1 MIKRV
6 ALITGASRGIGAEI
20 AKHLAFEGYR
30 VVLGARSL
38 APVKSLAASLP
49 EAIAVP
55 LDVTNPHDAQRM
67 VEAAMEQWGRVDAL
81 INNAGHAHI
90 APVEE
95 TSPDDFHHVLN
106 VNVMGPFLCT
116 RAVLPIM
123 RAQGG
128 GHIVN
133 ILSVAA
139 RRVFPNWSAYCASK
153 FALDGFGKALAE
165 EVKGTGIGV
174 TAIYPGATDTPL
186 WDGAEL
192 TPEAR
197 AGMVQPEDVAAAV
210 AFALRQPPRTR
221 LAELVIE
228 PSKGDV

>member
-6 ALITGASRGIGAEI
+6 ALVTGASRGIGAEI
-20 AKHLAFEGYR
+20 AKRLAFEGYR
-30 VVLGARSL
+30 VVLGARSIQ
-38 APVKSLAASLP
+38 PIKTLAASLP
-49 EAIAVP
+49 EAIAVR
-55 LDVTNPHDAQRM
+55 LDVTNPHDVTAM

-90 APVEE
+90 GPVEE
-95 TSPDDFHHVLN
+95 TTPEAFQHLMA
-106 VNVMGPFLCT
+106 VNVLGPFMCT
-116 RAVLPIM
+116 RAVLPKM

-139 RRVFPNWSAYCASK
+139 RRVFPEWSAYCASK

-165 EVKGTGIGV
+165 EVKGTGIIV

-186 WDGAEL
+186 WEGANL
-192 TPEAR
+192 SAEAR
-197 AGMVQPEDVAAAV
+197 AGMVQAEDVADAV
-210 AFALRQPPRTR
+210 AFALRQPARTR
-221 LAELVIE
+221 LAELVVE
-228 PSKGDV
+228 PAKGDL

>member
-6 ALITGASRGIGAEI
+6 ALVTGASRGIGAEI

-30 VVLGARSL
+30 LVLGARSL
-38 APVKSLAASLP
+38 APIKSLAASLP

-55 LDVTNPHDAQRM
+55 LDVTNPHDAKRM

-95 TSPDDFHHVLN
+95 TSPEDFHHVLN

-139 RRVFPNWSAYCASK
+139 RRV
-153 FALDGFGKALAE
+153 
-165 EVKGTGIGV
+165 
-174 TAIYPGATDTPL
+174 
-186 WDGAEL
+186 
-192 TPEAR
+192 
-197 AGMVQPEDVAAAV
+197 
-210 AFALRQPPRTR
+210 
-221 LAELVIE
+221 
-228 PSKGDV
+228 